1 YVDALCSEFN
11 ERIKEMACPFRTV
24 YVGGGTPSLM
34 PCEEFV
40 RLFDNLK
47 PYLKDI
53 EEFTIE
59 VNPDDVNEK
68 YLQVWKSAGVNR
80 LSIGIQSF
88 DDKVLTSLGR
98 LHDASSACRA
108 YELSRRY
115 FDNISVDLMFGL
127 PGQTVDMWTA
137 DLKKV
142 VAMRPEHISAYS
154 LMYEEGTALTLMRD
168 CGRVAEMPDDTCEK
182 MFLVLVNE
190 LKKAGYEHYETSNFA
205 LPGYRSIHNSSYW
218 RQMPYL
224 GIGPS
229 AHSYDG
235 LRTRKSNRADLRGYI
250 DCWSSM
256 QGEDSTF
263 NYGKNEGLVD
273 MEVLTDEEL
282 REEYIL
288 TRMRTREGIDVDDFE
303 RRFGVKESRRL
314 LARAKFRIEEGS
326 LLLEDGHLALSE
338 NAIMISDSII
348 VDLA

>member
-1 YVDALCSEFN
+1 K
-11 ERIKEMACPFRTV
+11 ERIKEMVCPLRTI
-24 YVGGGTPSLM
+24 YIGGGTPSLM

-40 RLFDNLK
+40 RLCDNLK
-47 PYLKDI
+47 PYLK
-53 EEFTIE
+53 EVREFTVE
-59 VNPDDVNEK
+59 VNPDDVNEQN
-68 YLQVWKSAGVNR
+68 LQVWKKAGVNR

-88 DDKVLTSLGR
+88 DDKVLASLGR
-98 LHDASSACRA
+98 LHDASTAGKA
-108 YELSRRY
+108 YELARRY

-127 PGQTVDMWTA
+127 PDQTVDIWTA
-137 DLKKV
+137 DLKEV
-142 VAMRPEHISAYS
+142 IAMRPEHISAYS

-168 CGRVAEMPDDTCEK
+168 NGRMEEMPDDICEK
-182 MFLVLVNE
+182 MFLILVDE

-235 LRTRKSNRADLRGYI
+235 RKTRKSNRADLRGYM
-250 DCWSSM
+250 DCWAPDHGKDSSFISEKM
-256 QGEDSTF
+256 
-263 NYGKNEGLVD
+263 EGIIEK
-273 MEVLTDEEL
+273 EVLTEEEL

-288 TRMRTREGIDVDDFE
+288 TRMRTREGIDMVDFE
-303 RRFGVKESRRL
+303 RRFGRVESRRL
-314 LARAKFRIEEGS
+314 LARGRNRIEEGS
-326 LLLEDGHLALSE
+326 LLLEKGHLALSE